1 MTDNSPLISFI
12 ISVYNDEH
20 RITKALESVAAQ
32 SYKNIEIR
40 IMDDA
45 STDNTLKN
53 IQNFAS
59 AYKNVY
65 IYKNKE
71 NIGLTKSLN
80 ILIAESEGDY
90 IARQDSDDISHY
102 SRIKKQI
109 DAVHKNNLDFC
120 CTRAE
125 INGKNKTIPGISFYL
140 PKKFLIKYKNP
151 FIHGTLLIKK
161 KVIQEVSLYNENF
174 YFSQDYKLMIDLIKN
189 GYKFKTINER
199 LYTLNLSDNI
209 SSNFTDQQRYYAKC
223 AQKGI
228 IPNSIV

>member
-1 MTDNSPLISFI
+1 MTNNSPLVSFI

-120 CTRAE
+120 
-125 INGKNKTIPGISFYL
+125 
-140 PKKFLIKYKNP
+140 
-151 FIHGTLLIKK
+151 
-161 KVIQEVSLYNENF
+161 
-174 YFSQDYKLMIDLIKN
+174 
-189 GYKFKTINER
+189 
-199 LYTLNLSDNI
+199 
-209 SSNFTDQQRYYAKC
+209 
-223 AQKGI
+223 
-228 IPNSIV
+228 